1 MTVATENL
9 LRPGSHPS
17 TLHQAL
23 SASQKLDEMATATV
37 CILQTKQLRPERL
50 SNWPITPSESSCAK
64 IPIQVGSSI
73 HVLSIIPICSHG
85 THV

>member
-1 MTVATENL
+1 MTVTTENL
-9 LRPGSHPS
+9 LWPGSHLS

-23 SASQKLDEMATATV
+23 SASQKLDEMSTV
-37 CILQTKQLRPERL
+37 TRCILQTKELRPERL

-73 HVLSIIPICSHG
+73 HILSIIPICSHS